1 MGTVTIVLQSCDSR
15 IPIQRKKSLS
25 RHDQMFWLQEEAA
38 VDGARALPRLLPVT
52 ATATGL

>member
-15 IPIQRKKSLS
+15 IPTQRKKSLS
-25 RHDQMFWLQEEAA
+25 RHDQMFWPHEEEA
-38 VDGARALPRLLPVT
+38 VDGARALPRLLPMT